1 MAYKKKAPHGIIF
14 REVLVSPMAD
24 EERILMKAIVCT
36 KSGPADVLQLREV
49 EKPMPGENEVLV
61 RVHAATATIGDVIL
75 RKLHPLFFLPLQ
87 LFGMKRKGIPGH
99 EFAGEI
105 EAVGK
110 EVKHFKI
117 GDRVFGTTTGL
128 RVGAN
133 AEYVCL
139 PEKWEAGVPA
149 TAPTN
154 MTYEEA
160 AAVPVGGMTALYI
173 LRKGNIQRGQKVLI
187 YGASGS
193 VGTFAVQIAKNYGA
207 EVTGVC
213 GTANVD
219 LVKSLGADQVIDYA
233 KEDFTKSGQVYDVIF
248 DAVGKTSL
256 SRSKAAL
263 NEKGVYLSVRSSTS
277 EKAENLIFLKELI
290 EAGKIRSIIDR
301 CYPLEQTAEAHR
313 YVETGH
319 KKGNV
324 VINVRHGNLL

>member
-1 MAYKKKAPHGIIF
+1 
-14 REVLVSPMAD
+14 MAD
-24 EERILMKAIVCT
+24 EEGIFMKAIVCT
-36 KSGPADVLQLREV
+36 KSGPPDVLQLQTV
-49 EKPMPGENEVLV
+49 EKPIPKDNEVLI
-61 RVHAATATIGDVIL
+61 RVYAATVVIGDVIL
-75 RKLHPLFFLPLQ
+75 RKLHPLLSVPLQ
-87 LFGMKRKGIPGH
+87 LFGMERKRIPGH

-110 EVKHFKI
+110 EVKRFKI

-128 RVGAN
+128 SVGAN

-139 PEKWEAGVPA
+139 PEKWRTGALA
-149 TAPTN
+149 LAPTN
-154 MTYEEA
+154 MTFEEA

-213 GTANVD
+213 STANVE
-219 LVKSLGADQVIDYA
+219 LVKSLGADHVIDYA
-233 KEDFTKSGQVYDVIF
+233 KEDFTNSGQIYDVIF
-248 DAVGKTSL
+248 DAVRKTSL
-256 SRSKAAL
+256 SRSKGAL
-263 NEKGVYLSVRSSTS
+263 KEKGVYLSVRSSTR
-277 EKAENLIFLKELI
+277 EKTENLLFIKELI

-313 YVETGH
+313 YVEAGH

-324 VINVRHGNLL
+324 VINVRHSNVL

>member
-1 MAYKKKAPHGIIF
+1 
-14 REVLVSPMAD
+14 
-24 EERILMKAIVCT
+24 MKAIVCT
-36 KSGPADVLQLREV
+36 KYGPPDVLQLQV
-49 EKPMPGENEVLV
+49 IEKPMPRENEVLV
-61 RVHAATATIGDVIL
+61 RVDTATATIGDVIL
-75 RKLHPLFFLPLQ
+75 RKLNPLFFLPLQ
-87 LFGMKRKGIPGH
+87 LFGMKRKRIPGH
-99 EFAGEI
+99 ELAGEI
-105 EAVGK
+105 EAVGQD
-110 EVKHFKI
+110 VKRFKI

-128 RVGAN
+128 SVGAN

-139 PEKWEAGVPA
+139 PEKWETGVLE

-213 GTANVD
+213 STANVE
-219 LVKSLGADQVIDYA
+219 LVKSLGADHVIDYS

-256 SRSKAAL
+256 SRSKGAL
-263 NEKGVYLSVRSSTS
+263 KEKGVYLSVRSSTS

-313 YVETGH
+313 YVEAGH

-324 VINVRHGNLL
+324 VINVRDSDVL

>member
-1 MAYKKKAPHGIIF
+1 
-14 REVLVSPMAD
+14 
-24 EERILMKAIVCT
+24 MKAIVCT
-36 KSGPADVLQLREV
+36 KSGPANVLQFRDEQ
-49 EKPMPGENEVLV
+49 KPMPRENEVLV
-61 RVHAATATIGDVIL
+61 RVHAATVVIGDVIL

-87 LFGMKRKGIPGH
+87 LFGMKRKRIPGH

-110 EVKHFKI
+110 AVKRFEI

-128 RVGAN
+128 SVGAN

-139 PEKWEAGVPA
+139 PEKWQAGVLA
-149 TAPTN
+149 TMPTS

-160 AAVPVGGMTALYI
+160 AAVPVGGMTALYL

-193 VGTFAVQIAKNYGA
+193 VGTFAVQIAKYYGA

-213 GTANVD
+213 STANVE

-233 KEDFTKSGQVYDVIF
+233 KEDFTKNGQTYDVIF
-248 DAVGKTSL
+248 DAVRKISY
-256 SRSKAAL
+256 SRSKSAL
-263 NEKGVYLSVRSSTS
+263 KEKGVYLSVRSSTR
-277 EKAENLIFLKELI
+277 EQVENLIFLKELM
-290 EAGKIRSIIDR
+290 EAGKIRPVIDR
-301 CYPLEQTAEAHR
+301 YYPLEQTAEAHR
-313 YVETGH
+313 YVEAGH

-324 VINVRHGNLL
+324 VINVRNGN

>member
-1 MAYKKKAPHGIIF
+1 
-14 REVLVSPMAD
+14 
-24 EERILMKAIVCT
+24 MKAIVCT
-36 KSGPADVLQLREV
+36 KSGPPNVLQLREV
-49 EKPMPGENEVLV
+49 EKPMPRENEVLV
-61 RVHAATATIGDVIL
+61 KVHAATATIGDVIL
-75 RKLHPLFFLPLQ
+75 RRLHPLFFLPLQ
-87 LFGMKRKGIPGH
+87 LFGMKRKRIPGH

-110 EVKHFKI
+110 EVKRFKI

-128 RVGAN
+128 SVGAN

-139 PEKWEAGVPA
+139 PEKWQAGVLE

-173 LRKGNIQRGQKVLI
+173 LRKGNIQRGQKVMI

-213 GTANVD
+213 RTANVE
-219 LVKSLGADQVIDYA
+219 LVKSLGADHVIDYS

-248 DAVGKTSL
+248 DAVRKTSF

-263 NEKGVYLSVRSSTS
+263 KEKGIYLSVRSSTS
-277 EKAENLIFLKELI
+277 EKVENLLFLKELI
-290 EAGKIRSIIDR
+290 EARKIRSIIDR

-313 YVETGH
+313 YVEAGH
-319 KKGNV
+319 KRGNV
-324 VINVRHGNLL
+324 VINVRDSNVL

>member
-1 MAYKKKAPHGIIF
+1 MNQ
-14 REVLVSPMAD
+14 
-24 EERILMKAIVCT
+24 MKAIVCT
-36 KSGPADVLQLREV
+36 KSGPPDVLQLRDV
-49 EKPMPGENEVLV
+49 EKPLPREKEVLV

-87 LFGMKRKGIPGH
+87 LFGMKRKRIPGH
-99 EFAGEI
+99 ELAGEI

-110 EVKHFKI
+110 EVKRFKI

-128 RVGAN
+128 SVGAN

-139 PEKWEAGVPA
+139 PEKWQAGVLA
-149 TAPTN
+149 TKPTN

-193 VGTFAVQIAKNYGA
+193 VGTFAVQIAKSYGA

-213 GTANVD
+213 STANVE
-219 LVKSLGADQVIDYA
+219 LVKSLGADQVIDYTE
-233 KEDFTKSGQVYDVIF
+233 EDFTKSGRVYDVIF

-256 SRSKAAL
+256 SRSKGAL
-263 NEKGVYLSVRSSTS
+263 KEKGVYLSVRSSTS
-277 EKAENLIFLKELI
+277 EKAENLLFLKELI
-290 EAGKIRSIIDR
+290 EAEKIRSIIDR

-313 YVETGH
+313 YVEAGH
-319 KKGNV
+319 KKGNI
-324 VINVRHGNLL
+324 VINVRHSNLS

>member
-1 MAYKKKAPHGIIF
+1 
-14 REVLVSPMAD
+14 
-24 EERILMKAIVCT
+24 
-36 KSGPADVLQLREV
+36 
-49 EKPMPGENEVLV
+49 MPRENEVLV
-61 RVHAATATIGDVIL
+61 RVHAATVTIGDVIL

-87 LFGMKRKGIPGH
+87 LFGMKRKRIPGH
-99 EFAGEI
+99 ELAGEI

-110 EVKHFKI
+110 EVKRFKI
-117 GDRVFGTTTGL
+117 GDQVFGTTTGL
-128 RVGAN
+128 SVGSN

-139 PEKWEAGVPA
+139 PEKWEAGVL
-149 TAPTN
+149 TIAPTN

-193 VGTFAVQIAKNYGA
+193 VGTFAVQTAKNYDA

-213 GTANVD
+213 STANVE
-219 LVKSLGADQVIDYA
+219 LVKSLGADQVIDYT
-233 KEDFTKSGQVYDVIF
+233 KEDFTKSGQIYDVIF

-256 SRSKAAL
+256 SRSKGAL
-263 NEKGVYLSVRSSTS
+263 KEKGVYLSVRSSTS
-277 EKAENLIFLKELI
+277 EKTEDLIFLKELI

-313 YVETGH
+313 YVEAGH
-319 KKGNV
+319 KKGNI
-324 VINVRHGNLL
+324 VINVRHSNLL

>member
-1 MAYKKKAPHGIIF
+1 
-14 REVLVSPMAD
+14 
-24 EERILMKAIVCT
+24 MKAIVCT
-36 KSGPADVLQLREV
+36 KSGPPDVLQLQEV
-49 EKPMPGENEVLV
+49 EKPMPRENEVLV

-87 LFGMKRKGIPGH
+87 LFGMKRKRIPGH
-99 EFAGEI
+99 ELAGEI

-110 EVKHFKI
+110 QVKRFKI

-128 RVGAN
+128 SVGAN

-139 PEKWEAGVPA
+139 PEKWEAGVLT

-213 GTANVD
+213 STANVE

-233 KEDFTKSGQVYDVIF
+233 KEDFTKSGRVYDVIF

-256 SRSKAAL
+256 SRSKGAL
-263 NEKGVYLSVRSSTS
+263 KENGVYLSVRSSTS

-313 YVETGH
+313 YVEAGH
-319 KKGNV
+319 KTGNV
-324 VINVRHGNLL
+324 VINVRHSNLL

>member
-1 MAYKKKAPHGIIF
+1 
-14 REVLVSPMAD
+14 
-24 EERILMKAIVCT
+24 
-36 KSGPADVLQLREV
+36 
-49 EKPMPGENEVLV
+49 MPRENEVLV
-61 RVHAATATIGDVIL
+61 KVHAATATIGDVIL
-75 RKLHPLFFLPLQ
+75 RRLHPLFFLPLQ
-87 LFGMKRKGIPGH
+87 LFGMKRKRIPGH

-110 EVKHFKI
+110 EVKRFKI

-128 RVGAN
+128 SVGAN

-139 PEKWEAGVPA
+139 PEKWQAGVLA
-149 TAPTN
+149 IMPTN
-154 MTYEEA
+154 TTYEEA

-213 GTANVD
+213 STANVE
-219 LVKSLGADQVIDYA
+219 LVRSLGADHVIDYA
-233 KEDFTKSGQVYDVIF
+233 KEDFTKSVQTYDVIF
-248 DAVGKTSL
+248 DAVRKTSF

-263 NEKGVYLSVRSSTS
+263 KEKGIYLSVRSSTS

-290 EAGKIRSIIDR
+290 EAGKIRSILDR

-313 YVETGH
+313 YVEAGH

-324 VINVRHGNLL
+324 VINVRHGN